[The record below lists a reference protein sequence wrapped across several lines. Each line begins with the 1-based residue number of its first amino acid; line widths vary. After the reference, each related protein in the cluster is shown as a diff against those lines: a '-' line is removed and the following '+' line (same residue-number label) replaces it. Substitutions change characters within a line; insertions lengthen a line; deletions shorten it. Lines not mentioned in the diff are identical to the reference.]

1 MSNTKRDEWKKVV
14 NGEHMRSQSDVAL
27 SIAKRL
33 LQDNGK
39 DSNIVFSPL
48 SIQFLLSLICA
59 GCNGPILD
67 QLLSFLKANSIDQLN
82 HFGSFITSNLL
93 ADASSTGGPKL
104 SFANGLWL
112 NQSHSLK
119 HPFKHIVETYYKATL
134 RQADFYTKGDEVILE
149 VNSWVKDKTKGLITD
164 ILLPGSVDGLTQL
177 ILVNALYF
185 KGDWKNEF
193 DDSETKEGDFYLVD
207 GSSIKTPFMRSGK
220 DQYIAAYDGFKV
232 LTMPYRQGQDDK
244 DRRFSMCIFLPD
256 AKDGLASLIE
266 KVDSESGF
274 MDRHIPHKKVEVGDF
289 QIPKFKVSYE
299 CEVSDVL
306 KKLGL
311 VLPFEERSLLEMV
324 ETETGEVS
332 FVSSIFHKSIIE
344 ANEKGTEAAS
354 IHFGSAVSSS
364 WRFVNTT
371 DFVADHPFLFAI
383 REDVTRTL
391 VFVGQVLDPTLG
403 LKH

>member
-1 MSNTKRDEWKKVV
+1 MSNSKRDEWKEVT
-14 NGEHMRSQSDVAL
+14 NGEQMRSQSDVAL

-33 LQDNGK
+33 LQDNVK
-39 DSNIVFSPL
+39 NSNIVFSPL
-48 SIQFLLSLICA
+48 SIQVLLSLIGA

-82 HFGSFITSNLL
+82 HFGSFVTSNLL
-93 ADASSTGGPKL
+93 ADASRTGGPKL
-104 SFANGLWL
+104 LFANGLWL
-112 NQSHSLK
+112 NQSHSPK
-119 HPFKHIVETYYKATL
+119 HSFKHIVETYYKATL
-134 RQADFYTKGDEVILE
+134 RQADFHTKGEEVVLE

-164 ILLPGSVDGLTQL
+164 ILLPGSVDRLTQI

-185 KGDWKNEF
+185 KGVWTNKFN
-193 DDSETKEGDFYLVD
+193 DSETKKEDFYLVD
-207 GSSIKTPFMRSGK
+207 GSSIKTPFMSSSK

-232 LTMPYRQGQDDK
+232 LTMPYRQGQDK

-274 MDRHIPHKKVEVGDF
+274 MDRHIPRKKVEVGEF
-289 QIPKFKVSYE
+289 KIPKFKVSYE
-299 CEVSDVL
+299 FEVSDVL

-324 ETETGEVS
+324 ETETGELT

-344 ANEKGTEAAS
+344 VNEKGTEAAAAS
-354 IHFGSAVSSS
+354 VYLCGLTCSMECVKRI
-364 WRFVNTT
+364 N
-371 DFVADHPFLFAI
+371 FVADHPFLFAI
-383 REDVTRTL
+383 RENVTGTL
-391 VFVGQVLDPTLG
+391 LFVGQVLHPTL
-403 LKH
+403 